1 MQTTPA
7 VRSIEGF
14 KAENKL
20 KIFGNGAINPQRA
33 ERCGYKEKAFLSP
46 QVQSTSSGLIT
57 GPSLLEFNIR
67 NTKLLNQSEMKS
79 IFWI

>member
-14 KAENKL
+14 KAE
-20 KIFGNGAINPQRA
+20 RA